1 MKKIFV
7 IAVLLSSISVF
18 AVEQTVCFSQY
29 DTGQKIGNKAFYM
42 ASLGDNITL
51 NGGQCKGATLPEMN
65 KKGWELIQ
73 VVTGLESS
81 FGMVFKKNK

>member
-1 MKKIFV
+1 MKKIF
-7 IAVLLSSISVF
+7 ITAVLLSSISVF
-18 AVEQTVCFSQY
+18 AVEQTVCFSQA
-29 DTGQKIGNKAFYM
+29 DSGFKIENKTHYM
-42 ASLGDNITL
+42 ASLGDNVTL

-73 VVTGLESS
+73 VVSGLNSS